1 MVELDNEGLR
11 PGNDRAKNNLTK
23 FVNRLHC
30 QQPFFYLSVEIA
42 IEADLEKGSANKRG
56 SGNVAM
62 RIFCNTRFL
71 QQRSVN

>member
-1 MVELDNEGLR
+1 LSIACIVS
-11 PGNDRAKNNLTK
+11 K
-23 FVNRLHC
+23 
-30 QQPFFYLSVEIA
+30 PFFYLSVEIA